1 MRTRISKHG
10 KYRIY
15 EGVEREVGDMLQ
27 SGDQLT
33 LNFQR

>member
-15 EGVEREVGDMLQ
+15 EGVERENRVRVVSLFG
-27 SGDQLT
+27 
-33 LNFQR
+33 